1 MSWQTWVAVLV
12 LTLPLLGAILALLG
26 EQLRLGRAAFW
37 PAALSFFL
45 AAVGLLALVEWPATK
60 GEPGL
65 FLKASAP
72 TPVALQVAPTSRWVQ
87 PPRTLHLP
95 TPTPPLPT
103 PTPIFTATATPTPH
117 PLSLA
122 TVVVRN
128 GTGQSGLATRTS
140 ERLRA
145 QGFRVLPPED
155 DPQQGNRPHT
165 LILDRGDHAPVRQ
178 ALAAF
183 LHVPPEQITINAAE
197 ESEADLI
204 LILGDDFEALSSA
217 TPTPTPALVEVPT
230 PTPNPYAGV
239 TIVIRNGTVG
249 RPGLATR
256 TADRLRALG
265 FVILAVEDDDRAGSR
280 PYTLIL
286 DRGDHAR
293 VRQALMEFLKVKK
306 ENIEINSKVRSTAD
320 IVVILGDDFR
330 E

>member
-1 MSWQTWVAVLV
+1 MSWRAWLAVLV
-12 LTLPLLGAILALLG
+12 LTLPLIGAVLALLG
-26 EQLRLGRAAFW
+26 ERLRLGRLGVGL
-37 PAALSFFL
+37 AALFFFL
-45 AAVGLLALVEWPATK
+45 AAVGLLALVEWPTAE
-60 GEPGL
+60 GEPGP
-65 FLKASAP
+65 FLRVSAP

-95 TPTPPLPT
+95 TPTLPSPT
-103 PTPIFTATATPTPH
+103 STPIFTATATPTPH

-145 QGFRVLPPED
+145 QGFRVLAPED

-183 LHVPPEQITINAAE
+183 LHIPPEQITVNAAE
-197 ESEADLI
+197 ESEADII

-293 VRQALMEFLKVKK
+293 VRQALAEFLKVKE